1 MGAIPQEGPCCECSS
16 QRTWLMTVKPTEA
29 SEGRPWGKSC
39 IMHSS
44 RVLSSKAVRLSSLY
58 LGFTNSAMTPCV
70 ASSAAR

>member
-1 MGAIPQEGPCCECSS
+1 
-16 QRTWLMTVKPTEA
+16 MTVKPILA

-44 RVLSSKAVRLSSLY
+44 RVLLLKAVRVSSLY

-70 ASSAAR
+70 ASSAGR